1 MFGAVSA
8 KSLIII
14 VEMRTDSPL
23 GNRVEIR
30 ITYSNV
36 AWSLVVLI
44 INKNYYFTRLVRA
57 YIH

>member
-30 ITYSNV
+30 ITYSDV
-36 AWSLVVLI
+36 ECFSGKTEL
-44 INKNYYFTRLVRA
+44 
-57 YIH
+57 

>member
-8 KSLIII
+8 KSLIIF

-30 ITYSNV
+30 ASYSNV
-36 AWSLVVLI
+36 ENLSEV
-44 INKNYYFTRLVRA
+44 
-57 YIH
+57 